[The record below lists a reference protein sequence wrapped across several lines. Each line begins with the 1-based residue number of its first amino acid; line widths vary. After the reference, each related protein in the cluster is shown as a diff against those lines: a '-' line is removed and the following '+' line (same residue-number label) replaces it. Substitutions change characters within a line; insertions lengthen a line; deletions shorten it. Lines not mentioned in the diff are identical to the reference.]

1 MPLTKLQ
8 FRPGVNRE
16 ITSYSNEGG
25 WNDCDKIRFRF
36 GYPEK
41 LGGWEKYSGSTYLGS
56 ARALHNWIA
65 LDGSNYLGVGTHLK
79 YYIEEGQSFN
89 DITPIRETTSSGDV
103 TFAATNGSTTLTV
116 TDASHGAVENDFVT
130 FSGAATLGGTITA
143 AVLNIEYQIARIID
157 ANSYEITASVA
168 ANSSDS
174 GNGGS
179 SVVGTYQINVGLDT
193 AVGGTGW
200 GAGAYGGT
208 TTTALQ
214 TTINEGGTFSDSD
227 TTLTVTSGTGIATND
242 FILVDNEIMKVTGVS
257 TNDLTVVRAHA
268 GTGADSNVN
277 TAGHGGTDSFNTVSS
292 NVATDA
298 STHAN
303 GATVF
308 LISGNA
314 NSDSDFSGWGA
325 AASGGLTTT
334 TQIRLWSH
342 DNFGEDLLLNPRDGG
357 IYYWD
362 RTNNTSTRAVEVS
375 TLSGTKTSIPQI
387 AKQVLVSDQDRH
399 VIAFGCD
406 AVNSS
411 SSANQGNGV
420 QDPLLIRFSTQEDPL
435 VWFPAATNT
444 AGDLRLG
451 AGSTFMQALETKRE
465 ILVWT
470 DTALNSMR
478 FIGPPFT
485 FGLQQLASNITI
497 MSPNAAAATEDVVY
511 WMGIDNFY
519 VYAGQTQSLPCPVK
533 DKIFL
538 DFNHEQS
545 DKVVSGVNSEFSEV
559 FWFYPS
565 ASSSDNDKYVV
576 YNYGEKVWYFGSMVR
591 TAWLDRGTRQDPL
604 AAGSQ
609 YIFRHEVGYDDDG
622 SAMSSFIE
630 SSPIDIGDG
639 DKFTYISK
647 IIPDLT
653 FDGSTGSV
661 DPQATFTVKSR
672 NFPGV
677 AFSSTDSGDAVRS
690 SSSPVELFTSQLHV
704 RSRGRSFALRVESST
719 LGTRWKLGS
728 PRVDVRQDGR
738 R

>member
-1 MPLTKLQ
+1 M
-8 FRPGVNRE
+8 
-16 ITSYSNEGG
+16 
-25 WNDCDKIRFRF
+25 
-36 GYPEK
+36 
-41 LGGWEKYSGSTYLGS
+41 
-56 ARALHNWIA
+56 
-65 LDGSNYLGVGTHLK
+65 
-79 YYIEEGQSFN
+79 
-89 DITPIRETTSSGDV
+89 
-103 TFAATNGSTTLTV
+103 
-116 TDASHGAVENDFVT
+116 
-130 FSGAATLGGTITA
+130 
-143 AVLNIEYQIARIID
+143 
-157 ANSYEITASVA
+157 
-168 ANSSDS
+168 
-174 GNGGS
+174 
-179 SVVGTYQINVGLDT
+179 GLDT

-227 TTLTVTSGTGIATND
+227 TTLTVTSGTGIAADD
-242 FILVDNEIMKVTGVS
+242 FILIDTEILKVTNVS
-257 TNDLTVVRAHA
+257 TNDLTVTRAQS
-268 GTGADSNVN
+268 GTE
-277 TAGHGGTDSFNTVSS
+277 
-292 NVATDA
+292 A

-303 GATVF
+303 GSTVF
-308 LISGNA
+308 LIAGNA
-314 NSDSDFSGWGA
+314 NSDSDFSGWGD

-342 DNFGEDLLLNPRDGG
+342 DNFGEDLIINPRDGG
-357 IYYWD
+357 VYYWD

-375 TLSGTKTSIPQI
+375 TISGTKTSIPQI

-565 ASSSDNDKYVV
+565 ASSSDNDKYVI

-653 FDGSTGSV
+653 FDGSTGTT